1 MSDLEPQKKIDYM
14 AEMLRMSTH
23 KVDYKATLLKWMG
36 ASAKFRLNMTDVAR
50 RSGVTRQHIS
60 NIMAGRTVPSMLV
73 AERIDKA
80 VEECV
85 KERNDASDAIA
96 LAAVRKEYGHES

>member
-1 MSDLEPQKKIDYM
+1 MNDLEPQKKVDYT
-14 AEMLRMSTH
+14 AEMLRMSMH
-23 KVDYKATLLKWMG
+23 RVDYKATLLKWMG

-50 RSGVTRQHIS
+50 RAGVTRQHIS

-85 KERNDASDAIA
+85 NERNSAADAIA
-96 LAAVRKEYGHES
+96 KIARKDSDE